1 MSQALGPFGEEVVM
15 ANINGRITPPVG
27 VEPDICGTLG
37 VGRKS
42 DGYYDSYSAISAS
55 TINKWSRTKP
65 LRNSS
70 YASLPRPFQH
80 NSGEGTWGMEYPR
93 VTGTNMLKNASMGVK
108 AAGAASGYKN
118 YTYLTVRTTDYGR
131 LDDFDGYNQNAVQ
144 PVLAGMDGN
153 KGSQITINGFA
164 SNSLRFYIQADAN
177 TEIGIN
183 EFWPETNLVYVV
195 ELYYKDSS
203 SFSSDTP
210 FLWAASTKKLSA
222 MGKFDGQSIVIT
234 MSELK
239 TAFKAKFPS
248 VDIDNGEV
256 KLIAI
261 YGVMGLSSTGESH
274 RAAASGDHFKAVNA
288 DFSGLGYL
296 APWNDRTHTEHQA
309 NITIANF
316 FSYVFTGLQYTV
328 TFPATTASFFD
339 LTTVKT
345 SYTADLGIKT
355 SIKNTGTRNLAVHT
369 RGTLANATYVR
380 MMLRAHAVGDFRQT
394 AGDPTYNTPYDGK
407 TVEAGITSNGNVTTL
422 TNLVTIGPNVTA
434 TVYLNIQGIIPVG
447 VTKGI
452 VIEASTD
459 QGASWVIAQW
469 LTAQI
474 TRN

>member
-1 MSQALGPFGEEVVM
+1 M
-15 ANINGRITPPVG
+15 
-27 VEPDICGTLG
+27 
-37 VGRKS
+37 
-42 DGYYDSYSAISAS
+42 
-55 TINKWSRTKP
+55 
-65 LRNSS
+65 
-70 YASLPRPFQH
+70 
-80 NSGEGTWGMEYPR
+80 
-93 VTGTNMLKNASMGVK
+93 
-108 AAGAASGYKN
+108 
-118 YTYLTVRTTDYGR
+118 
-131 LDDFDGYNQNAVQ
+131 
-144 PVLAGMDGN
+144 
-153 KGSQITINGFA
+153 
-164 SNSLRFYIQADAN
+164 
-177 TEIGIN
+177 
-183 EFWPETNLVYVV
+183 

-210 FLWAASTKKLSA
+210 FLWSASTKKLSA
-222 MGKFDGQSIVIT
+222 MGKFDGQSITIT
-234 MSELK
+234 MSEIK

-296 APWNDRTHTEHQA
+296 VPWNDRTHTEHQA

-316 FSYVFTGLQYTV
+316 FSYVFTGLKYTV
-328 TFPATTASFFD
+328 TLPATTASFFD
-339 LTTVKT
+339 LTTAKT

-380 MMLRAHAVGDFRQT
+380 MMLRAHAVGEFRQT
-394 AGDPTYNTPYDGK
+394 AGDPAYNTPYDGN
-407 TVEAGITSNGNVTTL
+407 TVEAGITSNENVTTL
-422 TNLVTIGPNVTA
+422 TNLVTIGANVTA
-434 TVYLNIQGIIPVG
+434 MVYLNLQGILPVG

-452 VIEASTD
+452 VVEASTD